1 MSESIRILLVEDNPA
16 DAQLLREFLAEV
28 ENTDFELVR
37 VERLGDALQ
46 RLGNER
52 FDVMLLDLSLPDAQ
66 GLETVTRAYKQGAPI
81 VVLTGLD
88 DKTLAINALRAGAQD
103 YLVKGQIAAP
113 LLERSIRYAI
123 ERHRSEE
130 MIEHYAYYDRLT
142 DLPNRNLLYDRLQQA
157 ILAAHRENKLAAL
170 LIADVDR
177 FKEIN
182 GAVGHQF
189 GDQLLHQIGPR
200 LKATLRESD
209 TVARLGGDEF
219 AMLLPSVADAGAAIE
234 VASKVLKALEDP
246 FLIAGLNIQIEASIG
261 IALFPEHGIDADT
274 LFKRADVAM
283 YMAKET
289 RNGYALYSA
298 ENDPNSSHRVTLM
311 GELRRAIIEDQLFL
325 LYQPKID
332 LKTGRV
338 RGVEALVRWRHPQ
351 AGIRMPDNFIPLAE
365 RTGLITPLTVWVLDK
380 ALRQCHAWHQ
390 EGLTLGMAVNLS
402 RRNLQAQKLPDQIA
416 GMLEA
421 NGVSPADL
429 ELEITESS
437 IMANPVRAMEVLS
450 RMTSM
455 GLQFSLD
462 DFGTGHSSLA
472 YLKKLPVNEI
482 KIDKSFVTKMV
493 AQAEDVAIIRSII
506 DLGHILGLKVVAE
519 GVEDRVTL
527 DKLIALGCDMA
538 QGYFICRPISAEE
551 LTRWLRSQPDPLNGD
566 NGHVQ
571 RNLNPEH

>member
-1 MSESIRILLVEDNPA
+1 
-16 DAQLLREFLAEV
+16 
-28 ENTDFELVR
+28 
-37 VERLGDALQ
+37 
-46 RLGNER
+46 
-52 FDVMLLDLSLPDAQ
+52 
-66 GLETVTRAYKQGAPI
+66 
-81 VVLTGLD
+81 
-88 DKTLAINALRAGAQD
+88 
-103 YLVKGQIAAP
+103 
-113 LLERSIRYAI
+113 
-123 ERHRSEE
+123 

-170 LIADVDR
+170 LIADLDR

-182 GAVGHQF
+182 DALGHQF

-298 ENDPNSSHRVTLM
+298 ENDPNSSHRITLM
-311 GELRRAIIEDQLFL
+311 GELRRAIVEDQLFL

-332 LKTGRV
+332 LKTGHV
-338 RGVEALVRWRHPQ
+338 SGVEALVRWRHPQ
-351 AGIRMPDNFIPLAE
+351 AGIRMPDNFIPPAE

-390 EGLTLGMAVNLS
+390 EGLNLGMAVNLS
-402 RRNLQAQKLPDQIA
+402 RRNLQAQELPDQIA

-472 YLKKLPVNEI
+472 YLKKLPVNTI

-493 AQAEDVAIIRSII
+493 AQAEDVAIIRLII

-551 LTRWLRSQPDPLNGD
+551 LTRWLRSQPDPLNGG
-566 NGHVQ
+566 NSRVQ

>member
-1 MSESIRILLVEDNPA
+1 VSESIRILLVEDNPA

-66 GLETVTRAYKQGAPI
+66 GLETVTRVYKQGAPI

-123 ERHRSEE
+123 ERYRSEE

-234 VASKVLKALEDP
+234 VASKVLKALEAP
-246 FLIAGLNIQIEASIG
+246 FLIAGLNIQIEASLG

-390 EGLTLGMAVNLS
+390 EGLNLGMAVNLS
-402 RRNLQAQKLPDQIA
+402 RRNLQAQELPDQIA

-551 LTRWLRSQPDPLNGD
+551 LTRWLRSQPDPLNGG